1 MKARTFFLG
10 CLACLAAAGF
20 SGCQRN
26 IVRAAPPSVAVS
38 PAPEPEPQPEP
49 PPEVVAPPDESAS
62 SAPLEPL
69 PVPAL
74 GAAEPTAPR
83 PRPAA
88 PVEAAKPKE
97 EPEAPQISPQLSP
110 TQLSDAQRR
119 TTSDISVAERNLQLA
134 SGRTLNAAQKD
145 LAEKVRGFLEQAHSA
160 IRASDWVRALNLAQK
175 AQVLSAELIKSL

>member
-1 MKARTFFLG
+1 MKARTILLG

-26 IVRAAPPSVAVS
+26 IVRAAPPSVAAS
-38 PAPEPEPQPEP
+38 PTPEPQPQPEPEPT
-49 PPEVVAPPDESAS
+49 VVAPPD
-62 SAPLEPL
+62 APAPSEPL

-74 GAAEPTAPR
+74 GAAAPAAPR
-83 PRPAA
+83 PRPASPA
-88 PVEAAKPKE
+88 EAAKPK

-110 TQLSDAQRR
+110 AELSDAQRR
-119 TTSDISVAERNLQLA
+119 TTSDISVAERNLQMA
-134 SGRTLNAAQKD
+134 SGRTLNASQKD

-175 AQVLSAELIKSL
+175 AQVLSTELIKSL